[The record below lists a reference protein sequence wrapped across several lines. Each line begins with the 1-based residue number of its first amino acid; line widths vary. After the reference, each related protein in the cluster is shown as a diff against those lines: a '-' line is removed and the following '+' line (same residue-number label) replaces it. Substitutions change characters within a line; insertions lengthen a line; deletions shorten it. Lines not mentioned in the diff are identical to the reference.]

1 LAKEGELIQVG
12 RLGRTRGVEG
22 WLWITPD
29 TDFPDRFSELELILV
44 SEHDAWQE
52 FRVESAKVIGGRP
65 LIKFV
70 GIDTREDA
78 ARLTNRT
85 LAVAKDQLVQL
96 PPDTHYVFDVIGCE
110 VHDAESD
117 RRLGTIV
124 DVVRYPANDV
134 YLIRTDDGKDVL
146 FPAVN
151 EFVRSID
158 TVARKVLVVSGG
170 LFDDANEKT
179 GP

>member
-1 LAKEGELIQVG
+1 MAKEGELVQVG
-12 RLGRTRGVEG
+12 RLGRTRGVDG

-29 TDFPDRFSELELILV
+29 TDFPDRFSELASILV
-44 SEHDAWQE
+44 SEHDTWQE
-52 FRVESAKVIGGRP
+52 FRIESAKVIGGRP
-65 LIKFV
+65 VIKFV
-70 GIDTREDA
+70 GVDTREDA

-85 LAVAKDQLVQL
+85 LAIAKDQLVQL
-96 PPDTHYVFDVIGCE
+96 PPDTHYVFDVVGCE

-117 RRLGTIV
+117 RRLGKIV

-134 YLIRTDDGKDVL
+134 YLIRTDYGKDVL

-151 EFVRSID
+151 NFVRNID

-170 LFDDANEKT
+170 LFDDADEKI